1 MRRAARADAS
11 QYVIVRDL
19 RKAGRTV
26 AVTSSMGDGFPDLVV
41 ASPMGVWLI
50 EIKDEAPNPK
60 WEGPWSEKRHKLLTP
75 DQKKFHA
82 RWPVRIAIVFTS
94 EEALYATQ

>member
-1 MRRAARADAS
+1 MRAARIDAN
-11 QYVIVRDL
+11 QPGIVRDL

-50 EIKDEAPNPK
+50 EIKDEAPHPK
-60 WEGPWSEKRHKLLTP
+60 WEGPWSEKRRKLLTP

>member
-1 MRRAARADAS
+1 
-11 QYVIVRDL
+11 
-19 RKAGRTV
+19 
-26 AVTSSMGDGFPDLVV
+26 MGDGFPDLVV
-41 ASPMGVWLI
+41 ASSMGVWLV
-50 EIKDEAPNPK
+50 EIKDEAPHPK
-60 WEGPWSEKRHKLLTP
+60 WEGPWSEQRRKLLTK